1 MNIIDKIVDDGYIDE
16 DFEINNK
23 NSESSIDDDNCC
35 CSQIKFDDDQLP
47 DIRCDDDIQNRC
59 DDDNQ
64 IPQTEASSCGKI
76 AIINVLKALNYEF
89 DYDFLNENIKYN
101 KRNKTGTLAQ
111 YLFSC
116 SIAGVNANELI
127 ENFFLFIHLVMLI
140 FYIGF
145 PIGLKKVLF
154 LSHY

>member
-64 IPQTEASSCGKI
+64 
-76 AIINVLKALNYEF
+76 
-89 DYDFLNENIKYN
+89 KYHRR
-101 KRNKTGTLAQ
+101 KRR
-111 YLFSC
+111 
-116 SIAGVNANELI
+116 
-127 ENFFLFIHLVMLI
+127 LVARL
-140 FYIGF
+140 
-145 PIGLKKVLF
+145 PL
-154 LSHY
+154 